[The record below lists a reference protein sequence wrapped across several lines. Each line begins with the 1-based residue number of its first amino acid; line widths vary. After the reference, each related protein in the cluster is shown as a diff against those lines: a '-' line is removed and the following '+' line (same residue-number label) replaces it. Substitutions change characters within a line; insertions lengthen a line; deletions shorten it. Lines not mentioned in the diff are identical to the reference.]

1 MRYKGF
7 YIVIILAI
15 IFIVFILFPNLSFYR
30 YHIKY
35 RQFNIY
41 SDVEISDEIF
51 NILDKVEEKLKTSE
65 IYDPDLNFKI
75 FISSEFKSYSIF
87 CPSLKDAFAAT
98 YPIINNIFISK
109 TNIENNLV
117 HRNANEDNERSL
129 SSVIAHEV
137 THKLI
142 ENEIG
147 IKANRKLAS
156 WKKEGYCE
164 YISVDSTLD
173 IKAGVKKVYKGYNSF
188 SPAFAYLKYRIFV
201 TYLLDVKGHSFHSL
215 VETEFNIK
223 QLEKELS
230 NYNNKY
236 Y

>member
-1 MRYKGF
+1 MRYSGF
-7 YIVIILAI
+7 YIVIILAA
-15 IFIVFILFPNLSFYR
+15 IFIAFVLFPNLSFYR
-30 YHIKY
+30 HNINYK
-35 RQFNIY
+35 QFNIY
-41 SDVEISDEIF
+41 SDVKISDEIF
-51 NILDKVEEKLKTSE
+51 DILDKVEEKLKTSE
-65 IYDPDLNFKI
+65 IYDPDLSFKI
-75 FISSEFKSYSIF
+75 FISSKFKTYSIF

-129 SSVIAHEV
+129 SSVITHEV

-147 IKANRKLAS
+147 IKANKKLEI

-164 YISVDSTLD
+164 YISVESTLNL
-173 IKAGVKKVYKGYNSF
+173 KAGIRKVYKGSNSF
-188 SPAFAYLKYRIFV
+188 SPAFSYLKYRILV

-215 VETEFNIK
+215 VTTEFDFK
-223 QLEKELS
+223 QLEKELQ
-230 NYNNKY
+230 NYNNRY

>member
-1 MRYKGF
+1 MRYSGF
-7 YIVIILAI
+7 YIVIILAV

-30 YHIKY
+30 HHINYK
-35 RQFNIY
+35 QFNIY
-41 SDVEISDEIF
+41 SDVKISDEIF
-51 NILDKVEEKLKTSE
+51 DILDKVEEKLKTSE
-65 IYDPDLNFKI
+65 IYDPDLSFKI
-75 FISSEFKSYSIF
+75 FISSKFKTYSIF

-129 SSVIAHEV
+129 SSVITHEV

-147 IKANRKLAS
+147 IKANIKLIS

-164 YISVDSTLD
+164 YISGEGTLNL
-173 IKAGVKKVYKGYNSF
+173 KAGINKIYKGSNSF
-188 SPAFAYLKYRIFV
+188 SPAFSYLKYRILV
-201 TYLLDVKGHSFHSL
+201 TYLLDKKGHSFHSL
-215 VETEFNIK
+215 IETEFDFK
-223 QLEKELS
+223 QLEKELQ
-230 NYNNKY
+230 NYNNRY